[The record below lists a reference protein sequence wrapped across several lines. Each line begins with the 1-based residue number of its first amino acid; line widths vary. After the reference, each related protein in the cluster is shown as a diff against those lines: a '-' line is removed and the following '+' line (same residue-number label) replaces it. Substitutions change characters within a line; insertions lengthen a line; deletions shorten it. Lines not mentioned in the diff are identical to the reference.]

1 MSVLERT
8 RAAEDRNRRKQP
20 APVKVM
26 TTVLCKT
33 NDSEL
38 SSSLSEISKGLTKFH
53 QILAQEK
60 CKISLSVMK
69 FRQIFTL
76 EVGKVSKNKTNLQQK
91 AREISFGQSGISA
104 LGSVMAALILAYRYL
119 PDIIPYI
126 IPYLPVYKSTFYNLK
141 ICPKNGPRLIYGS
154 KTKIKKRSG
163 QLSTIIVLYGNKHP
177 LLHGTSY
184 DILTLIELS
193 SSS

>member
-1 MSVLERT
+1 
-8 RAAEDRNRRKQP
+8 
-20 APVKVM
+20 M

-60 CKISLSVMK
+60 CKILFCFCEISLSVMK
-69 FRQIFTL
+69 FRRIFTL
-76 EVGKVSKNKTNLQQK
+76 EVGKVSKGKTNLQQK

-141 ICPKNGPRLIYGS
+141 ICLKNGPRLIHGS
-154 KTKIKKRSG
+154 KTEIKKRSG
-163 QLSTIIVLYGNKHP
+163 QQ
-177 LLHGTSY
+177 
-184 DILTLIELS
+184 
-193 SSS
+193 